1 MITAIISLMA
11 AENLLFSEPK
21 TPNLAEPNILV
32 AAYPER
38 TGKSIKP
45 IIQAKSVLSLDLE
58 TGKVLFENG
67 PDQELPMAS
76 LTKLMTALVILDS
89 HDLDEVVTID
99 KRATLVEPAKIYLKA
114 GEQFT
119 IRDLFK
125 GLFIK
130 SANDVALALAY
141 HDSQDLDTFVEKMN
155 KKAQEIGLK
164 NTQFKNPTGLDLEG
178 QYSTANDLAVLAR
191 LVYRHDI
198 VQKISPI
205 KETEISA
212 INTGESKKLTT
223 TNELLGSYL
232 KVLGLKTGTTD
243 LAGQCLITV
252 VENDQGKKILNIVL
266 NSPARFT
273 ESKILSQ
280 WIFDN
285 YQWI

>member
-1 MITAIISLMA
+1 MITALISLMA
-11 AENLLFSEPK
+11 AENLLLNEPK
-21 TPNLAEPNILV
+21 TPSLPEPNIIV

-45 IIQAKSVLSLDLE
+45 IIEAKSVLSLDLE

-76 LTKLMTALVILDS
+76 LTKLMTALVILDN
-89 HDLDEVVTID
+89 HDLNEIVTID
-99 KRATLVEPAKIYLKA
+99 KRATQVEPAKIYLKA

-178 QYSTANDLAVLAR
+178 QYSTANDLA
-191 LVYRHDI
+191 
-198 VQKISPI
+198 
-205 KETEISA
+205 
-212 INTGESKKLTT
+212 
-223 TNELLGSYL
+223 
-232 KVLGLKTGTTD
+232 
-243 LAGQCLITV
+243 
-252 VENDQGKKILNIVL
+252 IL
-266 NSPARFT
+266 
-273 ESKILSQ
+273 
-280 WIFDN
+280 
-285 YQWI
+285 